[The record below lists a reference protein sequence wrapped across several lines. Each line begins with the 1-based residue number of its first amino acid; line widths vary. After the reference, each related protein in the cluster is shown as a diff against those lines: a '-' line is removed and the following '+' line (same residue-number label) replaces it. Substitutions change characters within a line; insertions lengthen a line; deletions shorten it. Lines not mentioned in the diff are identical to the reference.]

1 MKFYLNGK
9 QARETDR
16 YTSEHVGIPGIVL
29 MERAA
34 LELANVVAGELEGT
48 PMFDSEARDSY
59 RILSV
64 VGGGNNGGDA
74 VAAARILKTMGFDT
88 AVYEVNKEAKK
99 SESYLIQERIAK
111 NLGVRF
117 LSEVDLNYDCII
129 DGIFGVGLT
138 REVEGVYRTAVE
150 AINAVSGAETD
161 GSLGDDGHFETKAG
175 YVQNERHFGRTCSK
189 RPVVFGCDIP
199 SGIDADTGIMMGCA
213 VKCDITVTFEYIKF
227 GMLVNEGR
235 TCSGRILC
243 REIGLYRP
251 HDLAEAKSLFEG
263 VSAFEFDEADIARL
277 APEQKADSNK
287 GTNGKVL
294 VVAGS
299 KDIYG
304 ALYLCSSACYRVGAG
319 LVKVVTHEVNRSLLM
334 DKLPEAM
341 MLTYN
346 DKDLLID
353 SDFFGKLA
361 DSVAWADAILVG
373 PGLGTGPQSVALLK
387 HVIASLKEGQR
398 LVLDADALS
407 ILFTD
412 EILRS
417 NTCESI
423 DHKIQ
428 HDHFD
433 IDHRTLNA
441 ANENKCDDAYN
452 FEESKPDILEA
463 DNVRDVI
470 KLITRR
476 IGKGNTVITPHI
488 GEMVRVM
495 KGLGE
500 ETTPGEIKRNPAEV
514 ALLVARETGAVVVLK
529 DARTVIATPEEER
542 LVYVN
547 TTGNSGMSKGGSGDV
562 LAGIIAGL
570 LARGKGPDSHETAFE
585 TACLAVNLHGRAG
598 DRARD
603 DVGQTCMLAGN
614 ILDKIFPRL
623 MQDEMCLGASAQNGV
638 TDELY

>member
-1 MKFYLNGK
+1 MKYYLNGK

-16 YTSEHVGIPGIVL
+16 YTSEHTGIPGIVL

-34 LELANVVAGELEGT
+34 FELANVVAGELEGT
-48 PMFDSEARDSY
+48 RTDRKSHGDGIARRSCDVLGCESFDRASC

-88 AVYEVNKEAKK
+88 AVYEVNREAKK

-150 AINAVSGAETD
+150 AINGASGA
-161 GSLGDDGHFETKAG
+161 L
-175 YVQNERHFGRTCSK
+175 
-189 RPVVFGCDIP
+189 VVGCDIP

-235 TCSGRILC
+235 ACSGRILC
-243 REIGLYRP
+243 REIGLYKP
-251 HDLAEAKSLFEG
+251 QDLSEAKHLFEG
-263 VSAFEFDEADIARL
+263 ISAFEYDEADLKRL
-277 APEQKADSNK
+277 LPKQKADSNK

-361 DSVAWADAILVG
+361 DSVAWADVILVG

-398 LVLDADALS
+398 LVLDADALN

-412 EILRS
+412 EILGS

-452 FEESKPDILEA
+452 FEESKPDIWEA

-500 ETTPGEIKRNPAEV
+500 ETTPGEI
-514 ALLVARETGAVVVLK
+514 
-529 DARTVIATPEEER
+529 
-542 LVYVN
+542 
-547 TTGNSGMSKGGSGDV
+547 
-562 LAGIIAGL
+562 
-570 LARGKGPDSHETAFE
+570 
-585 TACLAVNLHGRAG
+585 
-598 DRARD
+598 
-603 DVGQTCMLAGN
+603 
-614 ILDKIFPRL
+614 
-623 MQDEMCLGASAQNGV
+623 
-638 TDELY
+638 

>member
-9 QARETDR
+9 QARETDS

-150 AINAVSGAETD
+150 AINGASGA
-161 GSLGDDGHFETKAG
+161 L
-175 YVQNERHFGRTCSK
+175 
-189 RPVVFGCDIP
+189 VVGCDIP

-235 TCSGRILC
+235 ACSGRILC
-243 REIGLYRP
+243 REIGLYKP
-251 HDLAEAKSLFEG
+251 QDLSEAKRLFEG
-263 VSAFEFDEADIARL
+263 ISAFEYDEADLKRL
-277 APEQKADSNK
+277 LPKQKADSNK

-361 DSVAWADAILVG
+361 DSVAWAEVILVG

-398 LVLDADALS
+398 LVLDADALN

-452 FEESKPDILEA
+452 FEESKPDIGEA
-463 DNVRDVI
+463 DNVGDVI
-470 KLITRR
+470 KLITSR

-500 ETTPGEIKRNPAEV
+500 ETTPGEIKRNPAEA

-542 LVYVN
+542 LVYIN

-562 LAGIIAGL
+562 LAGITAGL
-570 LARGKGPDSHETAFE
+570 LARVNGPDNHETVFE

-614 ILDKIFPRL
+614 ILDKISVP
-623 MQDEMCLGASAQNGV
+623 
-638 TDELY
+638 

>member
-1 MKFYLNGK
+1 MKYYLNGK

-16 YTSEHVGIPGIVL
+16 YTSEHIGIPGIVL

-48 PMFDSEARDSY
+48 RTDRKSHGDGIARRSCDVLGCESFERASC

-117 LSEVDLNYDCII
+117 LSEADFNYDCII

-150 AINAVSGAETD
+150 AINAVSGA
-161 GSLGDDGHFETKAG
+161 L
-175 YVQNERHFGRTCSK
+175 
-189 RPVVFGCDIP
+189 VVGCDIP

-235 TCSGRILC
+235 ACSGKILC
-243 REIGLYRP
+243 REIGLYKP
-251 HDLAEAKSLFEG
+251 QDLSEAKRLFEG
-263 VSAFEFDEADIARL
+263 ISAFEYDEADLKRL
-277 APEQKADSNK
+277 LPKQKADSNK

-361 DSVAWADAILVG
+361 DSVAWADVILVG

-398 LVLDADALS
+398 LVLDADALN
-407 ILFTD
+407 ILFT
-412 EILRS
+412 
-417 NTCESI
+417 
-423 DHKIQ
+423 
-428 HDHFD
+428 
-433 IDHRTLNA
+433 
-441 ANENKCDDAYN
+441 
-452 FEESKPDILEA
+452 
-463 DNVRDVI
+463 NVRDVI

-500 ETTPGEIKRNPAEV
+500 ETTPGEIKRNPAEA

-562 LAGIIAGL
+562 LAGITAGL

-585 TACLAVNLHGRAG
+585 TVCLAINLHGRAG

-623 MQDEMCLGASAQNGV
+623 LPDKMCLSASAQNGV

>member
-1 MKFYLNGK
+1 MKYYLNGK

-16 YTSEHVGIPGIVL
+16 YTSEHIGILGIVL

-34 LELANVVAGELEGT
+34 FELANVVAGELEGT
-48 PMFDSEARDSY
+48 RTDRKSHGDGIARRSCDVLGCESFDRASC

-88 AVYEVNKEAKK
+88 AVYEVNREAKK

-117 LSEVDLNYDCII
+117 LSEADFNYDCII

-150 AINAVSGAETD
+150 AINAVSGA
-161 GSLGDDGHFETKAG
+161 L
-175 YVQNERHFGRTCSK
+175 
-189 RPVVFGCDIP
+189 VVGCDIP

-235 TCSGRILC
+235 ACSGRILC
-243 REIGLYRP
+243 REIGLYKP
-251 HDLAEAKSLFEG
+251 QDLSEAKRLFEG
-263 VSAFEFDEADIARL
+263 ISAFEYDEADLKRL
-277 APEQKADSNK
+277 LPKQKADSNK

-361 DSVAWADAILVG
+361 DSVAWADVILVG

-398 LVLDADALS
+398 LVLDADALN

-433 IDHRTLNA
+433 IDHRTLNVA
-441 ANENKCDDAYN
+441 KENKCDDAYN
-452 FEESKPDILEA
+452 FEESKPDIWEA

-470 KLITRR
+470 KLITHR

-500 ETTPGEIKRNPAEV
+500 ETTPGEIKRNPAEA

-529 DARTVIATPEEER
+529 DARTVIATPDEER

-562 LAGIIAGL
+562 LAGITAGL
-570 LARGKGPDSHETAFE
+570 LARVNGPDNHETVFE

-614 ILDKIFPRL
+614 IMDKISVP
-623 MQDEMCLGASAQNGV
+623 
-638 TDELY
+638 

>member
-88 AVYEVNKEAKK
+88 AVYEVNREAKK

-150 AINAVSGAETD
+150 AINGASGA
-161 GSLGDDGHFETKAG
+161 L
-175 YVQNERHFGRTCSK
+175 
-189 RPVVFGCDIP
+189 VVGCDIP
-199 SGIDADTGIMMGCA
+199 SGIDADTGIVMGCA

-227 GMLVNEGR
+227 GMLINEGR
-235 TCSGRILC
+235 ACSGRIIC

-251 HDLAEAKSLFEG
+251 HDLPEAKSLFEG
-263 VSAFEFDEADIARL
+263 VSAFEFDEGDIARL

-294 VVAGS
+294 IVAGS
-299 KDIYG
+299 IDIYG
-304 ALYLCSSACYRVGAG
+304 ALYLCASACCRVGAG

-341 MLTYN
+341 MLTYS
-346 DKDLLID
+346 DKDFWID
-353 SDFFGKLA
+353 LKGNDEARGEIDFEDEKNGVETENSQVGRGVLTGKDGAGCGEICEKEFFGKLA
-361 DSVAWADAILVG
+361 NSVAWADVVLAG
-373 PGLGTGPQSVALLK
+373 PGLGTGPQSVAILK
-387 HVIASLKEGQR
+387 HVTASLREGQR
-398 LVLDADALS
+398 LVLDADALN
-407 ILFTD
+407 ILSD
-412 EILRS
+412 PELS
-417 NTCESI
+417 
-423 DHKIQ
+423 
-428 HDHFD
+428 
-433 IDHRTLNA
+433 
-441 ANENKCDDAYN
+441 
-452 FEESKPDILEA
+452 
-463 DNVRDVI
+463 RDLTEYI
-470 KLITRR
+470 SLR
-476 IGKGNTVITPHI
+476 IGKGNIVITPHV
-488 GEMVRVM
+488 GEMIRVM

-500 ETTPGEIKRNPAEV
+500 EASAGEIKRNPAEA
-514 ALLVARETGAVVVLK
+514 ALSVARKTGATVVLK
-529 DARTVIATPEEER
+529 DARTVIASPDEER

-562 LAGIIAGL
+562 LAGVTAGL
-570 LARGKGPDSHETAFE
+570 LARGKGADNPQTVFE
-585 TACLAVNLHGRAG
+585 TVCLAVNLHGRAG
-598 DRARD
+598 DKARD
-603 DVGQTCMLAGN
+603 DVGRTCMLAGN
-614 ILDKIFPRL
+614 ILD
-623 MQDEMCLGASAQNGV
+623 
-638 TDELY
+638 ELS